1 MAQLTARGYL
11 LKTQNE
17 YFADEVQLYR
27 NIDVEWNLDPSTPD
41 GLKIAHD
48 AEVFGAL
55 DEVLH
60 QAYLSK
66 DPRTATGYD
75 LDIVAYISD
84 VKREQGSRSN
94 VELKLTGVPG
104 TLVEAGKRVSSSAT
118 GERWIIEEGIHIDDN
133 GEAWV
138 NAYSERIGMIEA
150 DAHTLINI
158 VDSVGGWTGV
168 TNPNIA
174 TPGRVAESDGALRLR
189 RAQSVAKNGTNQI
202 DATKGAIYNV
212 DGVRR
217 CEMYENDTDVVDE
230 IGLPPH
236 STCILVDGGTDE
248 EVARVIY
255 NKRTPG
261 TKQFIE
267 STTTGVEIE
276 IASERYPSSRKQLI
290 KFARPKYIDVK
301 LNVKIKDDGSLPA
314 NVSDIIIESI
324 MEFTNG
330 YFMQDCGD
338 GFKRNGFEI
347 GENVPINSL
356 TPPINRVLGQ
366 YGNAYIE
373 SIAIQNVT
381 SGMLV
386 LSPFELTRW
395 TSSNMN
401 IEVV

>member
-55 DEVLH
+55 DEALH

-84 VKREQGSRSN
+84 VKREQGSRSS

-104 TLVEAGKRVSSSAT
+104 TLIEGGKRVSSRTT
-118 GERWIIEEGIHIDDN
+118 GERWILEQGYELDEN

-138 NAYSERIGMIEA
+138 GAYSERIGMIEA
-150 DAHTLINI
+150 DAHTITNI

-174 TPGRVAESDGALRLR
+174 TPGRVVESDGALRLR

-202 DATKGAIYNV
+202 DATKGAIYEV
-212 DGVRR
+212 LDVRR
-217 CEMYENDTDVVDE
+217 CEMYENDTDVTDE

-236 STCILVDGGTDE
+236 STCILVDGGTDQA
-248 EVARVIY
+248 VARAVY
-255 NKRTPG
+255 NKRNPG

-276 IASERYPSSRKQLI
+276 IASERYPNSRKQLI

-314 NVSDIIIESI
+314 NASDIIIESI

-330 YFMQDCGD
+330 YFMQNCED
-338 GFKRNGFEI
+338 GFKRNGFAI
-347 GENVPINSL
+347 GENVPLNSL
-356 TPPINRVLGQ
+356 TPPINRILGQ

-373 SIAIQNVT
+373 SMNITGAQ
-381 SGMLV
+381 SGILIV
-386 LSPFELTRW
+386 NPFSLTRW

-401 IEVV
+401 VEVL